1 MEQINTWQGTV
12 TQGLNIGHTIG
23 FPTANLDQVPNE
35 DQLKPGVYLGKCQ
48 IQSPLSK
55 EETSSEGVTEVFNPI
70 SNLHNC
76 LIYFGPKLVLNEVK
90 NVFEVFIIDFDQE
103 LYGKTLKVEPIQY
116 IRHPIKFNSIEEL
129 KNQLEL
135 DLETALQLIQKI

>member
-1 MEQINTWQGTV
+1 MLLSIEANMEQINNWQGTV

-23 FPTANLDQVPNE
+23 FPTANLDQVPSE
-35 DQLKPGVYLGKCQ
+35 DQLKPGVYLGQCQ
-48 IQSPLSK
+48 I
-55 EETSSEGVTEVFNPI
+55 VTDTDNQA
-70 SNLHNC
+70 LTQAHHC
-76 LIYFGPKLVLNEVK
+76 LIFFGPRLVLKEVK
-90 NVFEVFIIDFDQE
+90 NVFEVFIINFNQD
-103 LYGKTLKVEPIQY
+103 LYGKTLRVNLGQY